1 MTRPTLAVHKF
12 SSCDGCQLQILNME
26 DEILD
31 LAEVIDIA
39 YFLEATRA
47 TRPGPYT
54 ISMVEGSVT
63 TEHEIERIKKIR
75 DESKILISIGTCAT
89 AGGIQALRNVA
100 DADEY
105 ANIVYPNP
113 EYLSYLKTASPIS
126 DYVDVDMELWGCPV
140 DKKQLLEVIVAL
152 LQNRRPVL
160 LQSSVC
166 MECKQAGTICVLVAE
181 GTPCIG
187 PATRAG
193 CGAVCPTMGRG
204 FYGCF
209 SPQDGANTDSL
220 SDILTDIE
228 RYPGETE
235 RLFNNIS
242 NFAPAFHEAAS
253 KLKD

>member
-1 MTRPTLAVHKF
+1 MTKPTVAVHKF

-204 FYGCF
+204 CYGCF
-209 SPQDGANTDSL
+209 GPQDGANTDSL

-253 KLKD
+253 KLND

>member
-204 FYGCF
+204 CYGCF
-209 SPQDGANTDSL
+209 GPQDGANTDSL

>member
-204 FYGCF
+204 CYGCF
-209 SPQDGANTDSL
+209 GPQDGANTDSL

-242 NFAPAFHEAAS
+242 NFAPAFQEATR
-253 KLKD
+253 KLTE

>member
-181 GTPCIG
+181 GTPCFG

-204 FYGCF
+204 CYGCF
-209 SPQDGANTDSL
+209 GPQDGANTDSL

>member
-1 MTRPTLAVHKF
+1 
-12 SSCDGCQLQILNME
+12 ME

-204 FYGCF
+204 CYGCF
-209 SPQDGANTDSL
+209 GPQDGANTDSL